1 MNPAPAQPL
10 AELGTALD
18 RLAFELAASGDLE
31 GTSPE
36 YFQGQVLPIL
46 AALHEAVKA
55 ARAALE
61 PAMAEEHHRAI
72 AGSYWRD
79 HYRRNPIPSAVMEA
93 HGHDNPFAT
102 GWTGNG
108 EA

>member
-1 MNPAPAQPL
+1 MSAAQAQPL
-10 AELGTALD
+10 AELGSALD

-31 GTSPE
+31 GHSPE
-36 YFQGQVLPIL
+36 HFQCRVLPIL
-46 AALHEAVKA
+46 AALHETVKA
-55 ARAALE
+55 ARVALE

-72 AGSYWRD
+72 AGNYWRD

-93 HGHDNPFAT
+93 HKHDNPFAT